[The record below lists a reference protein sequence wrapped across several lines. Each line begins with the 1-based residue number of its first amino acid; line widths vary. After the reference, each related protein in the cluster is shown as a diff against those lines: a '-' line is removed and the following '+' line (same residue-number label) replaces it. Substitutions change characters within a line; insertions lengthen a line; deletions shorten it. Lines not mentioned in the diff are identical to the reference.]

1 MILYHSKHNK
11 YRSSQG
17 KKPWRKPDSSLRQAQ
32 TEWLKMEWQLAK
44 EEREK
49 NEILHDNKRGQ
60 KKSS

>member
-1 MILYHSKHNK
+1 MYYKKKKFSKT
-11 YRSSQG
+11 
-17 KKPWRKPDSSLRQAQ
+17 DSKLRQAQ